1 MKVEAYKTL
10 WGMGGTLEDR
20 LRRVKSQGYDGF
32 EDWVT
37 THVEMRPVIDKVG
50 LKYMAMVPGDDLE
63 AFKRGLGEAYDC
75 NAVGCTIH
83 AGRPWMTYQ
92 QGLDHLGKLVEA
104 TKQVPFPVNF
114 ETHRGRLLFEPM
126 STVQY
131 LTDLPQLFLAGDYSH
146 WTCVTESMLG
156 GFAKQMEIV
165 FQRTRHIHARV
176 GFEEGPQVPDPRV
189 PMWNG
194 YVPKFEAMWDKV
206 ATHRKGTG
214 SPFTFDPEFGPA
226 HYQWSD
232 PASGKPLA
240 DIEEVAL
247 WMTERLRKRYTVF

>member
-1 MKVEAYKTL
+1 
-10 WGMGGTLEDR
+10 
-20 LRRVKSQGYDGF
+20 
-32 EDWVT
+32 
-37 THVEMRPVIDKVG
+37 
-50 LKYMAMVPGDDLE
+50 
-63 AFKRGLGEAYDC
+63 
-75 NAVGCTIH
+75 
-83 AGRPWMTYQ
+83 
-92 QGLDHLGKLVEA
+92 LDHLGKLVEA

-131 LTDLPQLFLAGDYSH
+131 LTDLPHLFLAGDYSH

-214 SPFTFDPEFGPA
+214 VHLLLILNLVPPII
-226 HYQWSD
+226 
-232 PASGKPLA
+232 SGLTLFLESLLP
-240 DIEEVAL
+240 I
-247 WMTERLRKRYTVF
+247 LRKWHSG